1 MTPRWISVVLFA
13 ICCLAG
19 AGQAAA
25 QQGYTIREVEVK
37 QEPFTDAATLATLPE
52 KAIVT
57 ITKRQGGWMQITSAQ
72 ANGWIRMLS
81 VRLGEPGG
89 SASTKSSSSSGGS
102 WFASLFSLGRSSSSG
117 AAVTTGVRGL
127 DKEQITNATPNFAEV
142 QKMQSYTV
150 SKDKAQQFGQGDPR
164 LGTQS
169 IDYLEKPSGSFG
181 SSGES
186 TPPPGSSPFSN

>member
-1 MTPRWISVVLFA
+1 MRSRWISAVLFA
-13 ICCLAG
+13 LLSLFVV
-19 AGQAAA
+19 QAWA

-89 SASTKSSSSSGGS
+89 SASTKSSSSGGS

-150 SKDKAQQFGQGDPR
+150 SKDKAQQFAGSDPR

-169 IDYLEKPSGSFG
+169 IDYLGKPSGSFG

>member
-1 MTPRWISVVLFA
+1 MTPRWISAVLFTV
-13 ICCLAG
+13 CCLAG
-19 AGQAAA
+19 AGQALA

-37 QEPFTDAATLATLPE
+37 QEPYTDAATVATLPE
-52 KAIVT
+52 KTIVT
-57 ITKRQGGWMQITSAQ
+57 ITKRQGGWMQVTSAQ

-89 SASTKSSSSSGGS
+89 AAATPSSSSGGS

-142 QKMQSYTV
+142 QKMESYTV
-150 SKDKAQQFGQGDPR
+150 SKDKAQQFAGSDPR
-164 LGTQS
+164 LGTQK
-169 IDYLEKPSGSFG
+169 IDYLGAPSGSFG
-181 SSGES
+181 GSGGDS
-186 TPPPGSSPFSN
+186 TPVPGSSPFSN